1 MVLVLVNTTYADIIV
16 FRFVDRSPARSLAI
30 TGHQLLSRFLSVE
43 EGLSGN
49 RHSASLIAAS
59 LLRVL
64 DTTARAPTIRSGAP
78 ARGQVRPRK
87 RSFRSSKLPSS
98 PSHRP
103 CSACGRGAPRPART
117 RTEVPPVRGIRAFCG
132 TPLVRRRHCGTLP
145 EWIVDKRAAPFVPGP
160 RPNELQSGAC
170 PL

>member
-16 FRFVDRSPARSLAI
+16 FRFVDRSPARSLAV
-30 TGHQLLSRFLSVE
+30 TRHQLLSRFLSVE

-49 RHSASLIAAS
+49 RHPSSLIAAS

-64 DTTARAPTIRSGAP
+64 DTVARAPTIHSAEP
-78 ARGQVRPRK
+78 VRGQARPRK
-87 RSFRSSKLPSS
+87 RSFRSSRLPSS

-117 RTEVPPVRGIRAFCG
+117 RTKVLPVRGIRGFCG
-132 TPLVRRRHCGTLP
+132 KPLARQRHCEMLP
-145 EWIVDKRAAPFVPGP
+145 EWIVGKRSAPFAPGP